1 MPNKN
6 GNLTSLSQL
15 ARFQTT
21 PGPVNFH
28 HYKGDRAITISGD
41 VDKTI
46 TTPLKVSNAVQQHFD
61 IDKDYPGMALI
72 IGGEAE
78 ESEKSFN
85 ELLVILGIAAVG
97 VYFLLVLLGNDIGRL
112 FQ

>member
-1 MPNKN
+1 M
-6 GNLTSLSQL
+6 
-15 ARFQTT
+15 
-21 PGPVNFH
+21 NFH